1 MVISDIF
8 RIFALLINKG
18 SLIGA
23 YFLLMKKLLLQL
35 QGYKLIDIVAGEWS
49 HIFLDVEGND
59 ITFVDYAYYHIFYN
73 PKKDKYKFLLS
84 GFRPYMH
91 CMYGEMNSIIDFI
104 NMKPDGAQIHFTK
117 TSQDFFFQKNE
128 LFKMVDNNLEISINT
143 VNGSE
148 TDNQVR
154 VLRMDLEH
162 YKNFLESINID
173 DAKLIKVMQTYK
185 KEVLA
190 KRTDIEIYQ
199 DLGNVVITSEGC
211 YFTAYN
217 KHIQHK
223 DGSDSQENSG
233 E

>member
-1 MVISDIF
+1 
-8 RIFALLINKG
+8 
-18 SLIGA
+18 
-23 YFLLMKKLLLQL
+23 MKKLLLQL

-49 HIFLDVEGND
+49 HIFLDVEGGD
-59 ITFVDYAYYHIFYN
+59 ITFVDYSYYHVYYN
-73 PKKDKYKFLLS
+73 PKKDKYKFTLS

-91 CMYGEMNSIIDFI
+91 CMYGELNSIIDFI
-104 NMKPDGAQIHFTK
+104 NMKPEGAQINFTK

-128 LFKMVDNNLEISINT
+128 LFKLVDNNLEININT
-143 VNGSE
+143 VNSTE
-148 TDNQVR
+148 NDNQIR

-162 YKNFLESINID
+162 YKGFLETINID

-190 KRTDIEIYQ
+190 KRTEVEIYQ

-223 DGSDSQENSG
+223 DGSDQKEEGG